1 MKKKKSS
8 LIENIIC
15 TLIAPVLIIVIWQLA
30 GEAGMINTTVLPL
43 PGKILSK
50 FIQLIADGKLFSNLA
65 VSIWRV
71 IQGFF
76 IGTVAGLVLGTIMGL
91 FTYVNKILN
100 SLVGILRP
108 VPMIAWIPLLI
119 LWIGIGEESK
129 VAIIVIG
136 SFWPV
141 LLNTIQGI
149 KSTDVKLLEV
159 ATILEKSRWTVLTN
173 VILPN
178 ALPSIITGMR
188 LGSGT
193 AWSCVV
199 AAEMIAASK
208 GIGYMIMYARE
219 MSQPAT
225 IFVGVFSIGAI
236 GLLIDKLFLKLERHL
251 LRWNYTGKQ

>member
-1 MKKKKSS
+1 MNKKNKSI
-8 LIENIIC
+8 LGNIFY
-15 TLIAPVLIIVIWQLA
+15 TLLAPVVIILVWQLA
-30 GEAGMINTTVLPL
+30 SNAGWINSTILPS
-43 PGKILSK
+43 PEKIVEKL
-50 FIQLIADGKLFSNLA
+50 IQLIANKKLFINLGIN
-65 VSIWRV
+65 IWRV
-71 IQGFF
+71 VQGFL
-76 IGTVAGLVLGTIMGL
+76 IGSILGLILGTLMGL
-91 FTYVNKILN
+91 FAKVNRILN

-119 LWIGIGEESK
+119 LWIGIGEGSK
-129 VAIIVIG
+129 VAVIIIG
-136 SFWPV
+136 TFWPV

-159 ATILEKSRWTVLTN
+159 ATILEKKRWIVLAK
-173 VILPN
+173 VILPS
-178 ALPSIITGMR
+178 ALPSIITGLR

-225 IFVGVFSIGAI
+225 IFVGVFSIGVI
-236 GLLIDKLFLKLERHL
+236 GLLIDKGFLKLERHL
-251 LRWNYTGKQ
+251 LRWNRMDE